1 MLRIAID
8 GTASAGKGSIAKGVA
23 RSLNIAY
30 VDTGA
35 MYRSIALLVLES
47 NKDCH
52 NMEDVLSVLEGV
64 SFDFIWN
71 GDTLEVLLNDRNVSS
86 LIRTK
91 EVGALASIVSVYPEV
106 RAKLSEIQREYASS
120 ESLVMDGRDIGTII
134 IPNAELKVFVDAD
147 VDERAR
153 RRWAELQAK
162 GETANVEEIADD
174 LRERDHRDRNRSI
187 APLKRADDAKLLD
200 TTSLSI
206 EQGITEILFW
216 VETLE

>member
-35 MYRSIALLVLES
+35 MYRSIALLVLEAD
-47 NKDCH
+47 KDCH
-52 NMEDVLSVLEGV
+52 NIIDVLSVLDGI
-64 SFDFIWN
+64 SFGFTWN
-71 GDTLEVLLNDRNVSS
+71 GAVLDVSLNNRDVSG

-91 EVGALASIVSVYPEV
+91 EVGAMASVVSVYPEV
-106 RAKLSEIQREYASS
+106 RSKLSEIQQEYANS
-120 ESLVMDGRDIGTII
+120 ESLVMDGRDIGTVI

-147 VDERAR
+147 VNERAR
-153 RRWAELQAK
+153 RRCMELQAK
-162 GETANVEEIADD
+162 GESVNVEDIAAD
-174 LRERDHRDRNRSI
+174 LRERDHRDRNRPI

-200 TTSLSI
+200 TTTLTI
-206 EQGITEILFW
+206 EQGIAKILSW
-216 VETLE
+216 VEVLS